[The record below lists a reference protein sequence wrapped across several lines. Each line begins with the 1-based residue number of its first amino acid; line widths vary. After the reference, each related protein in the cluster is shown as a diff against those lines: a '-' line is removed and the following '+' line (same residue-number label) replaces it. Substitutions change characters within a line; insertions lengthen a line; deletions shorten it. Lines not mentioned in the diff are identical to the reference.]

1 MRFNKLIAASALI
14 VASVGVPA
22 MSLTA
27 HAAVRTQETTIAA
40 DTVAADPTAEVTTQT
55 DAGATKVADFKAE
68 ECIHVLEK
76 GGSVDECNK
85 APNPI
90 LPATD
95 ELIWGTIAFALIFF
109 ALWKFLIPALKKT
122 MAVRAAKIQ
131 GDLDAAAKTRV
142 EADTIVAEYKAK
154 LADAKGESDRIIDE
168 ARVQAE
174 TVRKDLIARA
184 ESDAAAIRAK
194 SAEDLNAQADRLKA
208 DLQQHVKGLSLEL
221 AEKVVGAN
229 MNKETNSALVDRYIA
244 ELGAK

>member
-1 MRFNKLIAASALI
+1 MRFNKLIAAVALT
-14 VASVGVPA
+14 VASVVAPMA
-22 MSLTA
+22 TMTA
-27 HAAVRTQETTIAA
+27 HAAVRAQDETVAV
-40 DTVAADPTAEVTTQT
+40 DETVAAEPTAEAPA
-55 DAGATKVADFKAE
+55 AGEKKIDFKAE

-95 ELIWGTIAFALIFF
+95 ELIWGTISFLIIFF

-122 MAVRAAKIQ
+122 MAARAAKIQ
-131 GDLDAAAKTRV
+131 GDLDAAAKTRT
-142 EADTIVAEYKAK
+142 EADTIVADYKAK
-154 LADAKGESDRIIDE
+154 LADAKAESDRIIDE
-168 ARVQAE
+168 ARQQAE

-208 DLQQHVKGLSLEL
+208 DLQSHVKGLSLEL

>member
-1 MRFNKLIAASALI
+1 MRFNKLIAAGALV
-14 VASVGVPA
+14 VASLVAP
-22 MSLTA
+22 MTTLTA
-27 HAAVRTQETTIAA
+27 HATQST
-40 DTVAADPTAEVTTQT
+40 DTVAVEGEAPAEGEVTS
-55 DAGATKVADFKAE
+55 AKETKAEGKVSYDAE

-76 GGSVDECNK
+76 GGSVEECNK

-95 ELIWGTIAFALIFF
+95 ELLWGSLAFLVIFL

-122 MAVRAAKIQ
+122 MAARSAKIQ
-131 GDLDAAAKTRV
+131 GDLDAAAKTRS
-142 EADTIVAEYKAK
+142 EADTIVADYKAK
-154 LADAKGESDRIIDE
+154 LADAKAESDRIIDE
-168 ARVQAE
+168 ARQQAE

-184 ESDAAAIRAK
+184 EADAAAIRAK
-194 SAEDLNAQADRLKA
+194 SSEDLTAQADRLKA
-208 DLQQHVKGLSLEL
+208 DLQAHVKGLSLEL